1 MATPFRVGL
10 IGCGRISDIYLENLA
25 RFEGIEVVAC
35 SSLDAN
41 ESRAKAA
48 KHGVPVSCTPDALL
62 ARDDIEAVL
71 NLTIPAAHADISLAA
86 LDAGKHVYS
95 EKPLAAS
102 LSDGARV
109 IARATELG
117 LTAGTAP
124 DTFLGG
130 RWQTARKLI
139 DSGAIGAPTG
149 VAAFVGTH
157 GVERHH
163 PNPDFYYQPGGG
175 PLLDLGPY
183 YLAAMV
189 FLLGPIAQVA
199 GMSRRTFDRRQIEN
213 GPRDGEWMP
222 VEVDTHINTLMAF
235 DSGVLGSMTISFD
248 VWDSETPRF
257 EIHGETGSLCIPDP
271 DPVHGANVFEGDV
284 WFRTRDTSRWTHQPR
299 PVGRDAWQ
307 IAQNTH
313 GFNYNARGLGLL
325 EMADAIR
332 ANRTPRASAALAY
345 HVLEAMLG
353 VFESQRSGT
362 FIPVNSRC
370 GRPELLPEDFASR
383 NAFTA

>member
-25 RFEGIEVVAC
+25 RFPGIEVVAC
-35 SSLDAN
+35 SSLDAA
-41 ESRAKAA
+41 ESRDKAA
-48 KHGVPVSCTPDALL
+48 KHGIAVSCTPDQLL

-71 NLTIPAAHADISLAA
+71 NLTVPAAHADISLAA
-86 LDAGKHVYS
+86 IDAGKHVYS

-102 LSDGARV
+102 LAD
-109 IARATELG
+109 ATQVMAHAAERG
-117 LTAGTAP
+117 LTVANAP

-163 PNPDFYYQPGGG
+163 PNPDFYYQQGGG

-183 YLAAMV
+183 YLSAMV

-199 GMSRRTFDRRQIEN
+199 GMTKRTFDRRQIEN

-222 VEVDTHINTLMAF
+222 VEVDTHVNTLMAF
-235 DSGVLGSMTISFD
+235 ESGVLGSMMISFD
-248 VWDSETPRF
+248 VWDSETPRL
-257 EIHGETGSLCIPDP
+257 EIYGEDGSLCVPDP
-271 DPVHGANVFEGDV
+271 DPVHGANVFEGEV
-284 WFRTRDTSRWTHQPR
+284 WYRTRDTARWTHQPR
-299 PVGRDAWQ
+299 PSGRASWQ
-307 IAQNTH
+307 IAPNSH

-332 ANRTPRASAALAY
+332 TKRSPRANAALAY
-345 HVLEAMLG
+345 HTLEAMLG
-353 VFESQRSGT
+353 VFKSQRLGEFVS
-362 FIPVNSRC
+362 VNSRC
-370 GRPELLPEDFASR
+370 ERPALLPEDFATH
-383 NAFTA
+383 NAFTV